1 MEEGSKIASY
11 KNLIVWQKAIE
22 FVTVI
27 YKTTKLFPSDEKFN
41 LITQINRAVISVP
54 VNIAEGYGRE
64 SSKNYLQ
71 FLRISRG
78 SILELETL
86 LLISKN
92 LNYLPIE
99 DYEKLMENLN
109 EISKLLQGLIKSNHQ
124 YPITNYKY
132 LITNYKYLITNHQ
145 SPITNIQS
153 LITNI

>member
-1 MEEGSKIASY
+1 MR
-11 KNLIVWQKAIE
+11 
-22 FVTVI
+22 F

-99 DYEKLMENLN
+99 DYEKLTENLN
-109 EISKLLQGLIKSNHQ
+109 EISKLLQGLIKS
-124 YPITNYKY
+124 
-132 LITNYKYLITNHQ
+132 
-145 SPITNIQS
+145 IQNKIAIS
-153 LITNI
+153 

>member
-99 DYEKLMENLN
+99 DYEKLTENLN
-109 EISKLLQGLIKSNHQ
+109 EISKLLQGLIKS
-124 YPITNYKY
+124 
-132 LITNYKYLITNHQ
+132 
-145 SPITNIQS
+145 IQNKIAIS
-153 LITNI
+153 

>member
-1 MEEGSKIASY
+1 MEESTKIASY

-99 DYEKLMENLN
+99 DYEKLTENLN
-109 EISKLLQGLIKSNHQ
+109 EISKLLQGLIKS
-124 YPITNYKY
+124 
-132 LITNYKYLITNHQ
+132 
-145 SPITNIQS
+145 IQNKIAIS
-153 LITNI
+153 

>member
-1 MEEGSKIASY
+1 VEEGSKIASY

-109 EISKLLQGLIKSNHQ
+109 EISKLLQGLIKS
-124 YPITNYKY
+124 
-132 LITNYKYLITNHQ
+132 
-145 SPITNIQS
+145 IQNKIAIS
-153 LITNI
+153 

>member
-41 LITQINRAVISVP
+41 LITQINRAVIPVP
-54 VNIAEGYGRE
+54 VNIAEEYGRE

-99 DYEKLMENLN
+99 DYEKLTENLN
-109 EISKLLQGLIKSNHQ
+109 EISKLLQGLIKS
-124 YPITNYKY
+124 
-132 LITNYKYLITNHQ
+132 
-145 SPITNIQS
+145 IQNKIAIS
-153 LITNI
+153 

>member
-27 YKTTKLFPSDEKFN
+27 YITTKLFPSDEKFN

-99 DYEKLMENLN
+99 DYEKLTENLN
-109 EISKLLQGLIKSNHQ
+109 EISKLLQGLIKS
-124 YPITNYKY
+124 
-132 LITNYKYLITNHQ
+132 
-145 SPITNIQS
+145 IQNKIAIS
-153 LITNI
+153 

>member
-1 MEEGSKIASY
+1 MEESTKIASY

-41 LITQINRAVISVP
+41 LITQINRAVVSIS

-99 DYEKLMENLN
+99 DYEKLTENLN
-109 EISKLLQGLIKSNHQ
+109 EISKLLQGLIKS
-124 YPITNYKY
+124 
-132 LITNYKYLITNHQ
+132 
-145 SPITNIQS
+145 IQNKIAIS
-153 LITNI
+153 

>member
-1 MEEGSKIASY
+1 MASY

-92 LNYLPIE
+92 LNYLPIK
-99 DYEKLMENLN
+99 DYEKLTENLN
-109 EISKLLQGLIKSNHQ
+109 EISKLLQGLIKS
-124 YPITNYKY
+124 
-132 LITNYKYLITNHQ
+132 
-145 SPITNIQS
+145 IQNKIAIS
-153 LITNI
+153 

>member
-54 VNIAEGYGRE
+54 VKIAEGYGRE

-99 DYEKLMENLN
+99 DYEKLTENLN
-109 EISKLLQGLIKSNHQ
+109 EISKLLQGLIKS
-124 YPITNYKY
+124 
-132 LITNYKYLITNHQ
+132 
-145 SPITNIQS
+145 IQNKIAIS
-153 LITNI
+153 

>member
-1 MEEGSKIASY
+1 MEESTKIASY

-92 LNYLPIE
+92 LDYLPIE
-99 DYEKLMENLN
+99 DYEKLTENLN
-109 EISKLLQGLIKSNHQ
+109 EISKLLQGLIKS
-124 YPITNYKY
+124 
-132 LITNYKYLITNHQ
+132 
-145 SPITNIQS
+145 IQNKIAIS
-153 LITNI
+153 

>member
-1 MEEGSKIASY
+1 MEEGSKLASY

-99 DYEKLMENLN
+99 DYEKLTENLN
-109 EISKLLQGLIKSNHQ
+109 EISKLLQGLIKS
-124 YPITNYKY
+124 
-132 LITNYKYLITNHQ
+132 
-145 SPITNIQS
+145 IQNKIAIS
-153 LITNI
+153 

>member
-1 MEEGSKIASY
+1 MEESTKIASY

-41 LITQINRAVISVP
+41 LITQINRAVVSIS

-109 EISKLLQGLIKSNHQ
+109 EISKLLQGLIKS
-124 YPITNYKY
+124 
-132 LITNYKYLITNHQ
+132 
-145 SPITNIQS
+145 IQNKIAIS
-153 LITNI
+153 

>member
-109 EISKLLQGLIKSNHQ
+109 EISKLLQGLIKS
-124 YPITNYKY
+124 
-132 LITNYKYLITNHQ
+132 
-145 SPITNIQS
+145 IQNKIAIS
-153 LITNI
+153 